1 MTSDP
6 MPNVVVLFC
15 AGFGLLMAAAANLGL
30 RRRSIGLRLGASL
43 FVIAAT
49 AGGARLVSG
58 DAASAGPASAIL
70 AAILGL
76 TYVLGSGWLAK
87 AVVVVTGWFRRPA
100 VRWSLA
106 AALGIATIAGSL
118 LFDDYLLR
126 KDEME
131 VAALDSGIGAPQT
144 EVALTVATDR
154 GRAIELRTVVD
165 APSEGEMQS
174 VEANIMKDPT
184 VRNQIILTQPAMG
197 NCNCFGWVFAG
208 GRYWVA
214 GDQVKHIL
222 TENGYQPVEHP
233 QAGDLAIY
241 RSGAR
246 ILHAAVV
253 RYVAEGQPIL
263 VEGKWGCVGVYLHEV
278 KHSIYGTVFDYYRS
292 PRSGHLLAGLEP
304 ASPQIPASPAS
315 PTTSL
320 MALAANDPDD
330 DEDDE
335 FIE

>member
-6 MPNVVVLFC
+6 LANVVALFC
-15 AGFGLLMAAAANLGL
+15 AGFGLFVAAAANVGL
-30 RRRSIGLRLGASL
+30 RRRSSGLRLGVSL
-43 FVIAAT
+43 LAIAAT
-49 AGGARLVSG
+49 AGGALLVRG
-58 DAASAGPASAIL
+58 DAATVGTASAIL

-76 TYVLGSGWLAK
+76 TFVLGSGWLAN
-87 AVVVVTGWFRRPA
+87 AAATVAGWLRRPA

-118 LFDDYLLR
+118 LFDDYLMR

-131 VAALDSGIGAPQT
+131 VAGLDPGIGMPKT
-144 EVALTVATDR
+144 EVALTAATDR
-154 GRAIELRTVVD
+154 GRGIELRTVVN
-165 APSEGEMQS
+165 APDQLELLTIEG
-174 VEANIMKDPT
+174 NILKNPT
-184 VRNQIILTQPAMG
+184 VRNQIILTQPAVG
-197 NCNCFGWVFAG
+197 NSNCFGWVFTG
-208 GRYWVA
+208 GRYWVS
-214 GDQVKHIL
+214 GDQVKHIIA
-222 TENGYQPVEHP
+222 ENGYQAVEHP

-253 RYVAEGQPIL
+253 RYVADGRPVL

-292 PRSGHLLAGLEP
+292 PRSGHLLAGLDP
-304 ASPQIPASPAS
+304 ASPQVPASPAS
-315 PTTSL
+315 PSTSL
-320 MALAANDPDD
+320 MALAGNDIDD